1 MQEEVLK
8 LVLLSLEEGTALARR
23 TLVLYVVQRLSHQ
36 FPHQASKTAIGH
48 VIQILYRA
56 SCFRVSDTQS
66 ILVLH

>member
-56 SCFRVSDTQS
+56 SCFRVS
-66 ILVLH
+66 HF